1 MKGTVAGLLER
12 TEAEREAT
20 EPFVDRV
27 FDPDRFP
34 TVARVGPVAGA
45 ELQAASD
52 PQRSF
57 EFGPARL
64 LDGVAVLISGR

>member
-34 TVARVGPVAGA
+34 TVARVGPSPVPSCRPRPTRS
-45 ELQAASD
+45 AAS
-52 PQRSF
+52 S
-57 EFGPARL
+57 
-64 LDGVAVLISGR
+64 SGRLGFSTGWRC